1 MSEWP
6 EPKKCIVDFATYC
19 PKCQFEKRP
28 EEKDPCHKCLGQ
40 GWNVDSKKPIMYKER
55 ENYDKNTQSV
65 VS

>member
-6 EPKKCIVDFATYC
+6 EPKKCIVDFAMYC
-19 PKCQFEKRP
+19 PKCLFEKRP

-55 ENYDKNTQSV
+55 EKL
-65 VS
+65 